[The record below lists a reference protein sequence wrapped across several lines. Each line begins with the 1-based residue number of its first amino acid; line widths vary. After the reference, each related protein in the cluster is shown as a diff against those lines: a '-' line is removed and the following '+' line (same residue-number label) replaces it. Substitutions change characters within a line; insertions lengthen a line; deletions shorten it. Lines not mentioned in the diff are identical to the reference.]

1 MNLDIN
7 YFCTY
12 DEQEKLLNF
21 LLDSNSLTVY
31 SDGIKKNKEDFL
43 VKTFNE
49 ELKKTHRRA
58 DGHNE
63 YFFSFDKEVEIRT
76 LWTKGDD
83 SISYLLGPSDINCNG
98 IDVKA
103 CSYED
108 NMILFGRIST
118 IFVNDKKIEAFKEL
132 KKFMRGKYKKKG
144 RWYISNTILDNPSNY
159 RLIPV
164 AARLQPIEGDLKF
177 Y

>member
-132 KKFMRGKYKKKG
+132 KKFMCGKYKKKG
-144 RWYISNTILDNPSNY
+144 RWYVSNSIVDNKNDY
-159 RLIPV
+159 RLLTVIGDSHPK
-164 AARLQPIEGDLKF
+164 EFDLKVD
-177 Y
+177 

>member
-49 ELKKTHRRA
+49 ELKKNPQKSR
-58 DGHNE
+58 
-63 YFFSFDKEVEIRT
+63 
-76 LWTKGDD
+76 WT
-83 SISYLLGPSDINCNG
+83 
-98 IDVKA
+98 
-103 CSYED
+103 
-108 NMILFGRIST
+108 
-118 IFVNDKKIEAFKEL
+118 
-132 KKFMRGKYKKKG
+132 
-144 RWYISNTILDNPSNY
+144 
-159 RLIPV
+159 
-164 AARLQPIEGDLKF
+164 
-177 Y
+177 

>member
-12 DEQEKLLNF
+12 DEQKKLLDY
-21 LLDSNSLTVY
+21 LINSYSLVVY
-31 SDGIKKNKEDFL
+31 SRGIKKNKNDFL
-43 VKTFNE
+43 VKSFHKE
-49 ELKKTHRRA
+49 IEKTHRRV
-58 DGHNE
+58 DGHNCYLL
-63 YFFSFDKEVEIRT
+63 YFDNKIEIEKI
-76 LWTKGDD
+76 WIKGEAT
-83 SISYLLGPSDINCNG
+83 ISYSLHPSDINCNG

-108 NMILFGRIST
+108 NMILFGRIYT

-164 AARLQPIEGDLKF
+164 AARLQPIEGDFKIQ
-177 Y
+177 